1 MSRCCSRV
9 PLSHTSST
17 KFDCR
22 RINTPLHI
30 IISWMTGSADTFSKQ
45 LQYLALLTCDA
56 KSFLEGRE
64 SNHHPKGCEVNPPD
78 KLLGV
83 TLAIVSDVGLLLLGL
98 WRPRTWRHTVFFG
111 FGDSRNW
118 KTEWLSGIPWYM
130 VYCTYIIPISTSR
143 KHFLWKLWF
152 PLVNSS
158 LVCEHRLDFW
168 DFVFTP
174 KSSHQTGR
182 SLMSWRKTIDCR
194 QTTTGNSQ
202 TIKQLKN
209 QRPFVCF
216 DLPNLKV
223 KKILD
228 DFAKPCM
235 VHLLFHLV
243 CRISFHAS
251 SFRSLG
257 FDDFAWF
264 TWGILGEDCSITPSA
279 APAQAKLSHPNLL

>member
-1 MSRCCSRV
+1 MLGFCS
-9 PLSHTSST
+9 
-17 KFDCR
+17 
-22 RINTPLHI
+22 
-30 IISWMTGSADTFSKQ
+30 
-45 LQYLALLTCDA
+45 LA
-56 KSFLEGRE
+56 
-64 SNHHPKGCEVNPPD
+64 CEDPEHGD
-78 KLLGV
+78 ILF
-83 TLAIVSDVGLLLLGL
+83 
-98 WRPRTWRHTVFFG
+98 FFG
-111 FGDSRNW
+111 FGDSRNL
-118 KTEWLSGIPWYM
+118 ENRMVIRYSM
-130 VYCTYIIPISTSR
+130 VYGILYLYHPISTSR

>member
-1 MSRCCSRV
+1 MNDW
-9 PLSHTSST
+9 
-17 KFDCR
+17 F
-22 RINTPLHI
+22 
-30 IISWMTGSADTFSKQ
+30 SWYSKQ
-45 LQYLALLTCDA
+45 LQYFSLLTCHA
-56 KSFLEGRE
+56 KSGGSPTIILKVAR
-64 SNHHPKGCEVNPPD
+64 S
-78 KLLGV
+78 
-83 TLAIVSDVGLLLLGL
+83 TLQTSF
-98 WRPRTWRHTVFFG
+98 WEWP
-111 FGDSRNW
+111 
-118 KTEWLSGIPWYM
+118 WLSYPMLGFCSLACEDPEYGDILFFFWFRRLHKLENRMVIRYSM
-130 VYCTYIIPISTSR
+130 VYGILYLYHPISTSR